1 MRCDASVLRFA
12 VVPTTRCPLE
22 IGFRAF
28 GARFSAV
35 ARTRYRGL
43 KPATPVRVFSEVV
56 AYFDWTRW
64 EQVAAPMVHR
74 VSILRA
80 HTALR

>member
-1 MRCDASVLRFA
+1 MPAGYVLRSFRR
-12 VVPTTRCPLE
+12 TTRCPLE
-22 IGFRAF
+22 IGVRAF

-35 ARTRYRGL
+35 ARTRDRGL
-43 KPATPVRVFSEVV
+43 KSATPVRVISELV
-56 AYFDWTRW
+56 ASFDWTRW
-64 EQVAAPMVHR
+64 EQIAPPMVHR